1 MSGRRSSNSLE
12 MLLMSMMAHND
23 GLSGYQLAGLL
34 KKPIPFIWPV
44 KHSQIYPA
52 LARLEKRGDLKSSWI
67 EQTGRPDKKIYTISS
82 QGLSAL
88 VLWLEM
94 ARTELTEDEVMLIVY
109 NQGLIESEIVS
120 TALNTYRYQCVR
132 EKSDLEERWLEYS
145 DRKAGDESRLSHVRA
160 VYEFAFKSRDA
171 RIAWC
176 DQLIEGLINNE
187 KARPLN

>member
-1 MSGRRSSNSLE
+1 MKNILE
-12 MLLMSMMAHND
+12 IIGNTPIVKLQKIVPR
-23 GLSGYQLAGLL
+23 GCGEIYL
-34 KKPIPFIWPV
+34 KLEAYNPTGSK
-44 KHSQIYPA
+44 KDRMA
-52 LARLEKRGDLKSSWI
+52 LAMIEGAEKRGDLKSSWI

-176 DQLIEGLINNE
+176 NQLIEGLINNE